1 MNTSLPILPGTGA
14 VPKTVQGLG
23 ENTFINQHDMAHEG
37 RFGEFLGNFHSALSE
52 SLDPVL
58 PGEAVAGELLAELQ
72 ELPEGGKLL
81 PLLQGTLDAA
91 AALGL
96 DGQQLLDKVA
106 SQGLGN
112 QQLLDKLS
120 ASLEALP
127 PAEVEQMAQFLSGLM
142 QQLNDKVAA
151 TMGSLS
157 GEGTVF
163 SLPGKIDTVAP
174 QGNLAEIIQQQLR
187 PQTAGSQLPNAPDA
201 AVLKQ
206 SLSETLPQSTQAGL
220 DKALEQLQ
228 QQSQTSEGRQSDL
241 ALLMAAFRRQRM
253 EGTNRAAG
261 DSHTRPDLLPAGAA
275 SAASVAAGGAS
286 SSSVLPTTSVQTPLG
301 QANWDQAVGERI
313 QWMVGQKMQGAQ
325 VRLNPAN
332 LGPMEVRIQVQN
344 DQASVQFTAQHAV
357 VREALEA
364 ALPRLRDMFEA
375 SGVELVDVD
384 VSGHSFTEQKAAGEE
399 GDRDVWGGG
408 TGDADMEPEMV
419 LESEV
424 ASLEHTGRL
433 DLFA

>member
-1 MNTSLPILPGTGA
+1 MNTSLPILPGTAA
-14 VPKTVQGLG
+14 VPKTVQGLD
-23 ENTFINQHDMAHEG
+23 ENIYINQHDIPQES
-37 RFGEFLGNFHSALSE
+37 RFGELLGNFHSALSE

-106 SQGLGN
+106 AQGFGN

-120 ASLEALP
+120 ASLAALP

-142 QQLNDKVAA
+142 PQLNDKVAA

-220 DKALEQLQ
+220 DKAVEQLQ

-286 SSSVLPTTSVQTPLG
+286 FSSALPTTSVQIPLG

-344 DQASVQFTAQHAV
+344 DQASVQFTAHHAV

-364 ALPRLRDMFEA
+364 ALPRLRDMFES

-384 VSGHSFTEQKAAGEE
+384 VSGHSFAEQKAAGEE
-399 GDRDVWGGG
+399 GGQDVWGGG
-408 TGDADMEPEMV
+408 TGDADMAPEMV

>member
-23 ENTFINQHDMAHEG
+23 ENISINQHDMAHESG
-37 RFGEFLGNFHSALSE
+37 FGELLGNFHSALSE
-52 SLDPVL
+52 SLPPVL

-81 PLLQGTLDAA
+81 PLLQDTLDAA

-96 DGQQLLDKVA
+96 DGQQLLDEVA
-106 SQGLGN
+106 SQGFGN

-120 ASLEALP
+120 ASLEALQ
-127 PAEVEQMAQFLSGLM
+127 PAEVEQMAQSLSGLT
-142 QQLNDKVAA
+142 QQLNGKVAA
-151 TMGSLS
+151 TMGSFP
-157 GEGTVF
+157 GEGAVF

-174 QGNLAEIIQQQLR
+174 QGNLAEIIHQQLR

-206 SLSETLPQSTQAGL
+206 SLSETLPQASQAGL

-228 QQSQTSEGRQSDL
+228 QQSQTSEGRQNDL
-241 ALLMAAFRRQRM
+241 ALLMAAFRRQRT
-253 EGTNRAAG
+253 EGANRTAG
-261 DSHTRPDLLPAGAA
+261 DSHARPDLLPAGAA
-275 SAASVAAGGAS
+275 SVATVAAGNAS
-286 SSSVLPTTSVQTPLG
+286 SSSALPTTSVQTPLG

-313 QWMVGQKMQGAQ
+313 QWMVGQKLQGAQ
-325 VRLNPAN
+325 VKLNPAN

-344 DQASVQFTAQHAV
+344 DQASVQFTAHHAV

-364 ALPRLRDMFEA
+364 ALPRLRDMFES

-384 VSGHSFTEQKAAGEE
+384 VSGQSFAEQKAAGEE
-399 GDRDVWGGG
+399 GDQNVWGGG
-408 TGDADMEPEMV
+408 AGDADIAPEMV

-424 ASLEHTGRL
+424 ASLEHAGRL

>member
-23 ENTFINQHDMAHEG
+23 DNISINQHDMAQESG
-37 RFGEFLGNFHSALSE
+37 FGELLGNFHSALSE
-52 SLDPVL
+52 SLSPVL

-91 AALGL
+91 GALGL
-96 DGQQLLDKVA
+96 DGK
-106 SQGLGN
+106 
-112 QQLLDKLS
+112 QLLDKLS
-120 ASLEALP
+120 ASLEALQ
-127 PAEVEQMAQFLSGLM
+127 PAEVEQMAQSLSGLM
-142 QQLNDKVAA
+142 QQLNGKLSA
-151 TMGSLS
+151 TMGSFAN
-157 GEGTVF
+157 EGTVF

-187 PQTAGSQLPNAPDA
+187 PQTAGSQLPNTPDS

-206 SLSETLPQSTQAGL
+206 SLSETLPQASQAGL

-228 QQSQTSEGRQSDL
+228 QQAQTSEGRQSDL
-241 ALLMAAFRRQRM
+241 ALLMAAFRRQRT
-253 EGTNRAAG
+253 EGANRIAG
-261 DSHTRPDLLPAGAA
+261 DSHARPDLLPAGAA
-275 SAASVAAGGAS
+275 TVATVAVGNAAS
-286 SSSVLPTTSVQTPLG
+286 SSALPTTSVQTPLG

-325 VRLNPAN
+325 VKLNPAN

-344 DQASVQFTAQHAV
+344 DQASVQFTAHHAV

-364 ALPRLRDMFEA
+364 ALPRLRDMFES

-384 VSGHSFTEQKAAGEE
+384 VSGHSFAEQKAAGEE
-399 GDRDVWGGG
+399 GDQNVWGGG
-408 TGDADMEPEMV
+408 AGDADIAPEMV

-424 ASLEHTGRL
+424 ASLEHAGRL

>member
-23 ENTFINQHDMAHEG
+23 DNISINQHDMAQESG
-37 RFGEFLGNFHSALSE
+37 FGELLGNFHSALSE
-52 SLDPVL
+52 SLSPVL

-91 AALGL
+91 GALGL
-96 DGQQLLDKVA
+96 DGK
-106 SQGLGN
+106 
-112 QQLLDKLS
+112 QLLDKLS
-120 ASLEALP
+120 ASLEALQ
-127 PAEVEQMAQFLSGLM
+127 PAEVEQMAQSLSGLM
-142 QQLNDKVAA
+142 QQLNGKLSA
-151 TMGSLS
+151 TMGSFAN
-157 GEGTVF
+157 EGTVF

-206 SLSETLPQSTQAGL
+206 SLSETLPQASQAGL

-228 QQSQTSEGRQSDL
+228 QQAQTSEGRQSDL
-241 ALLMAAFRRQRM
+241 ALLMAAFRRQRT
-253 EGTNRAAG
+253 EGANRIAG
-261 DSHTRPDLLPAGAA
+261 DSHARPDLLPAGAA
-275 SAASVAAGGAS
+275 TVATVAVGNAAS
-286 SSSVLPTTSVQTPLG
+286 SSALPTTSVQTPLG

-325 VRLNPAN
+325 VKLNPAN

-344 DQASVQFTAQHAV
+344 DQASVQFTAHHAV

-364 ALPRLRDMFEA
+364 ALPRLRDMFES

-384 VSGHSFTEQKAAGEE
+384 VSGHSFAEQKAAGEE
-399 GDRDVWGGG
+399 GDRNVWDGG
-408 TGDADMEPEMV
+408 TGDADIAPEMV

-424 ASLEHTGRL
+424 ASLEHAGRL